1 MKLGEYGNHQTVG
14 YRHAKLTRGTEM
26 RLKELFDARL
36 NDDDTPMSHDQP
48 IAAVGEADVLVMAST
63 CSRVNRPSIP
73 N

>member
-1 MKLGEYGNHQTVG
+1 
-14 YRHAKLTRGTEM
+14 M